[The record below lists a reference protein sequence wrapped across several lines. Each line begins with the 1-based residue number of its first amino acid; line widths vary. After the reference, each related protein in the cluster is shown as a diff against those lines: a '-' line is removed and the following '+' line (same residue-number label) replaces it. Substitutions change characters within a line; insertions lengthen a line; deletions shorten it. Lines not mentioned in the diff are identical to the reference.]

1 MMPELQPVARIRSA
15 QPVSTR
21 RASEWEAR
29 ASCAEELP
37 VCTRHQA
44 RERLR
49 RFQVEIENRLRANDL
64 RAARHKLRKM
74 LKNRAVRLQALI
86 LANRKLPKEQR
97 RPLADLQELVDLI
110 EPMSRAASPRGFA
123 VRKSGGGSRPVFSFG
138 LEDRA
143 CAVLIREA
151 LKPFARAHPQVA
163 CHPAQVLLSGG
174 LPAACEHLRQ
184 ALEEAPTGA
193 VFLQIDAKQFFP
205 SMACE
210 GLAQMT
216 RLPPEMIHR
225 HLSVKHMEV
234 RGKASLKNALRVMG
248 DQRDMTSGP
257 SGADREKESSV
268 LSGIA
273 TGSAAASI
281 VAEMVMG
288 HILRDAGSLPGLIA
302 LIVYSDN
309 IGVLV
314 RSREEALAVQEAVL
328 GAFSRSRAGPFSPS
342 KVSIKDVATG
352 FNFLGY
358 RWRRL
363 KGRIHA
369 EPSRRRH
376 ERWEM
381 EFGNRLLFAF
391 SADDVEAFDGL
402 RDSLRGYVNSKK
414 EWDGRAEF
422 EAKWEARIAG
432 YEIVVSERVGA

>member
-216 RLPPEMIHR
+216 RLPPEVIHR

-369 EPSRRRH
+369 EPSRRVMNGGKWSSETAFCSRSPPMMSRH
-376 ERWEM
+376 LTACGTAYAATSTARRNGM
-381 EFGNRLLFAF
+381 VGPSSRRN
-391 SADDVEAFDGL
+391 
-402 RDSLRGYVNSKK
+402 
-414 EWDGRAEF
+414 GRPA
-422 EAKWEARIAG
+422 
-432 YEIVVSERVGA
+432 

>member
-1 MMPELQPVARIRSA
+1 
-15 QPVSTR
+15 
-21 RASEWEAR
+21 
-29 ASCAEELP
+29 
-37 VCTRHQA
+37 
-44 RERLR
+44 
-49 RFQVEIENRLRANDL
+49 
-64 RAARHKLRKM
+64 M

-86 LANRKLPKEQR
+86 LANSKVPKEQR
-97 RPLADLQELVDLI
+97 RQLADLQGLVDVI
-110 EPMSRAASPRGFA
+110 EPMSRVASPRGFA
-123 VRKSGGGSRPVFSFG
+123 VKKAGGGSRPVFSFG

-151 LKPFARAHPQVA
+151 LKPFARAHPQAA

-174 LPAACEHLRQ
+174 LPAACEHLRR

-193 VFLQIDAKQFFP
+193 VFLQIDAKRFFP

-210 GLAQMT
+210 GLAKMT
-216 RLPPEMIHR
+216 RLPPEVIHR

-248 DQRDMTSGP
+248 EDQRDMTSEP
-257 SGADREKESSV
+257 SGADREKGSSV

-288 HILRDAGSLPGLIA
+288 HILRDAGSLQGLIA

-358 RWRRL
+358 WWRRQE
-363 KGRIHA
+363 GRIHA
-369 EPSRRRH
+369 EPSRLRH
-376 ERWEM
+376 EWWEM
-381 EFGNRLLFAF
+381 DFGNRLLFAL
-391 SADDVEAFDGL
+391 SADDVGAFDYL
-402 RDSLRGYVNSKK
+402 QEKLQGYANSKN
-414 EWDGRAEF
+414 EWAGRAEF
-422 EAKWEARIAG
+422 EAGWEARIAS
-432 YEIVVSERVGA
+432 YRVFVSERISARPAEGGVSLRPQIGAQCDAPLAT